1 MSTFRND
8 SAEVTVLPMVDKF
21 DGEGPWPYR
30 VTIAP
35 ENPLLPSWKGT
46 VIETC
51 GFGAASEAMHSYK
64 KKHKMNLST
73 IWYL

>member
-1 MSTFRND
+1 MITFRND
-8 SAEVTVLPMVDKF
+8 SAEVKVFPMVDEF
-21 DGEGPWPYR
+21 EGEGPWPFR

-46 VIETC
+46 VKET
-51 GFGAASEAMHSYK
+51 FAFAAADEAMDLYK
-64 KKHKMNLST
+64 KKYKMNPST

>member
-8 SAEVTVLPMVDKF
+8 SAEVTVHPMVDKF
-21 DGEGPWPYR
+21 DGDGPWPYR

-35 ENPLLPSWKGT
+35 ESPLLPSWKGT

>member
-8 SAEVTVLPMVDKF
+8 IAEVIVRPLVEEF

-30 VTIAP
+30 VAIAP
-35 ENPLLPSWKGT
+35 DNPLLPSWKGT
-46 VIETC
+46 VTEIC
-51 GFGAASEAMHSYK
+51 GFLAASEAMDSYK
-64 KKHKMNLST
+64 KKHKLNPST